1 MPPTPRRAQLIRPTP
16 VAQTLL
22 PAHVCASSSR
32 ALRRRTL
39 QRDRI
44 LALFFALICCT
55 SAFATRSARAQDQPG
70 PTPPPPPQQT
80 DRPPW
85 ARKSNKNNSNSSTD
99 SSKNSGSS
107 TSSTASTNPPPI
119 VQPIPA
125 DDPPADQQQR
135 GRIKV
140 NVQLVSVL
148 ASVLDEHNRPAI
160 DIPREKFHVFE
171 EGVEQKLE
179 VFESETQQP
188 LDLVLMI
195 DASLSAHKEIG
206 FEQEASARFIRQ
218 VLRPEDRLAVYSVGE
233 DVVSLAGFTD
243 NVAQLE
249 SAVHKMPAGSGTS
262 LYDAIYLGARQLER
276 RAEDRRRVII
286 LVTDAGETTSYKD
299 FDDARKAAVK
309 SGALLYTIV
318 VRPVKNES
326 GRNTAGEHALDTITD
341 TMGGAMFYPDQLQ
354 ELDGIFDRINR
365 ELRTQYRLGYYPEPR
380 GPANSYRK
388 IEVKVDGNYQVRH
401 RKTYLTGPQ

>member
-1 MPPTPRRAQLIRPTP
+1 MLVRPRQLRELRNLHPNIPMPTKSRRQRRVFALT
-16 VAQTLL
+16 VGL
-22 PAHVCASSSR
+22 VCAVAAFGARGARSQDSS
-32 ALRRRTL
+32 
-39 QRDRI
+39 
-44 LALFFALICCT
+44 
-55 SAFATRSARAQDQPG
+55 QPM
-70 PTPPPPPQQT
+70 PTPPTQQT

-85 ARKSNKNNSNSSTD
+85 ARKNK
-99 SSKNSGSS
+99 SGSKSSGADASKDAGS
-107 TSSTASTNPPPI
+107 TGSSGSAKNADGSTASTNPPPI

-125 DDPPADQQQR
+125 DDPPADSQQQR

-171 EGVEQKLE
+171 EDVEQKLE

-188 LDLVLMI
+188 LDLELMI
-195 DASLSAHKEIG
+195 DASLSAHKEIL
-206 FEQEASARFIRQ
+206 FEQEAAARFIRQ
-218 VLRPEDRLAVYSVGE
+218 ILRPGDRLAVYSVGE
-233 DVVSLAGFTD
+233 DVVQLAGFSD
-243 NVAQLE
+243 NVGTLE
-249 SAVHKMPAGSGTS
+249 SAVHKMPTGSGTS
-262 LYDAIYLGARQLER
+262 LYDAILLGSRQLER
-276 RAEDRRRVII
+276 RAEDRRRVMIM
-286 LVTDAGETTSYKD
+286 VTDAGETTSYTD
-299 FDDARKAAVK
+299 FDAARNAAVK
-309 SGALLYTIV
+309 CGALLYTIV

-341 TMGGAMFYPDQLQ
+341 TMGGAMFYPDQIQ

>member
-1 MPPTPRRAQLIRPTP
+1 MGLCRGAFQSWSPTREG
-16 VAQTLL
+16 
-22 PAHVCASSSR
+22 
-32 ALRRRTL
+32 
-39 QRDRI
+39 RDR
-44 LALFFALICCT
+44 LLLLFFVFSCCIG
-55 SAFATRSARAQDQPG
+55 AFATRAARAQDQPG
-70 PTPPPPPQQT
+70 PVQSPPPPQQT

-85 ARKSNKNNSNSSTD
+85 ARKNKNNSSGSSNSSTGSTD
-99 SSKNSGSS
+99 SSKNS
-107 TSSTASTNPPPI
+107 TPTASTNPPPI

-125 DDPPADQQQR
+125 DDPPASEQQR

-148 ASVLDEHNRPAI
+148 ASALDEHNRPAI

-218 VLRPEDRLAVYSVGE
+218 ILRPDDRLAVYSVGE
-233 DVVSLAGFTD
+233 DVVALAEFTD
-243 NVAQLE
+243 NIARLE

-262 LYDAIYLGARQLER
+262 LYDAIYLGARQLEKR
-276 RAEDRRRVII
+276 GEDRRRVII

-380 GPANSYRK
+380 GPANTYRN
-388 IEVKVDGNYQVRH
+388 IQVKVDGNYQVRH

>member
-1 MPPTPRRAQLIRPTP
+1 MPTTSRRQRRVFAVTIGL
-16 VAQTLL
+16 
-22 PAHVCASSSR
+22 VCAV
-32 ALRRRTL
+32 A
-39 QRDRI
+39 
-44 LALFFALICCT
+44 
-55 SAFATRSARAQDQPG
+55 AFSARGARSQDQSQPI
-70 PTPPPPPQQT
+70 PTPPPQPQQT

-85 ARKSNKNNSNSSTD
+85 ARKNKSGANDSSNSNGSNNGGTD
-99 SSKNSGSS
+99 SSRNSGASS
-107 TSSTASTNPPPI
+107 AASTNPPPI

-125 DDPPADQQQR
+125 DDPPAGEQQQR

-188 LDLVLMI
+188 LDLELMI
-195 DASLSAHKEIG
+195 DASLSAHKEIL
-206 FEQEASARFIRQ
+206 FEQEASSHFIRQ
-218 VLRPEDRLAVYSVGE
+218 ILRPGDRLAVYSVGE
-233 DVVSLAGFTD
+233 DVVQLAGFSD
-243 NVAQLE
+243 NVGTLE
-249 SAVHKMPAGSGTS
+249 SAVHKMPTGSGTS
-262 LYDAIYLGARQLER
+262 LYDAILLGSRQLER
-276 RAEDRRRVII
+276 RSEDRRRVII
-286 LVTDAGETTSYKD
+286 MVTDAGETTSYAD
-299 FDDARKAAVK
+299 FDAARKAAVK

-341 TMGGAMFYPDQLQ
+341 TMGGAMFYPDQIQ

>member
-1 MPPTPRRAQLIRPTP
+1 M
-16 VAQTLL
+16 
-22 PAHVCASSSR
+22 
-32 ALRRRTL
+32 
-39 QRDRI
+39 
-44 LALFFALICCT
+44 
-55 SAFATRSARAQDQPG
+55 
-70 PTPPPPPQQT
+70 
-80 DRPPW
+80 
-85 ARKSNKNNSNSSTD
+85 
-99 SSKNSGSS
+99 
-107 TSSTASTNPPPI
+107 
-119 VQPIPA
+119 
-125 DDPPADQQQR
+125 
-135 GRIKV
+135 
-140 NVQLVSVL
+140 QLVSVL
-148 ASVLDEHNRPAI
+148 TSVLDEHNRPAI

-171 EGVEQKLE
+171 EGVEQKIE

-243 NVAQLE
+243 NIAQLE

-262 LYDAIYLGARQLER
+262 LYDAIYLGSHQLER
-276 RAEDRRRVII
+276 RGEDRRRVII

-299 FDDARKAAVK
+299 FDEARKAAVK

-380 GPANSYRK
+380 GPANTYRAIK
-388 IEVKVDGNYQVRH
+388 VTVDGTYQVRH
-401 RKTYLTGPQ
+401 RKTYLTGTQ